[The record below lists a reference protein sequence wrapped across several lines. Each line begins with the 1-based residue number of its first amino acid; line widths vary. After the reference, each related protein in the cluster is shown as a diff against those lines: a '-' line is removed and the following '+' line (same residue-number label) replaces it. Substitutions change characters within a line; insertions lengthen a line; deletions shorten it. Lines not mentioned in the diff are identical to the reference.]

1 MRTTLNDETSETGR
15 RPTQED
21 ETDSSSSSSSSSGG
35 KSNSSRR
42 PRSQQEQEYERPKAQ
57 KPMSSSSLASMAQ
70 TAARRDQQN
79 MGELEVVGATLA
91 LLVARA
97 LDPFLNPA
105 PVQNYALLICDIA
118 LLITFRTVEDMVL
131 TPFPTIDVV
140 ASPALI
146 KNGLLA
152 YADPFA
158 AVSHIASVTSDG
170 LTLGCFWLAAVMLG
184 RAQAVE
190 RDVGSSYALSTWATF
205 RTWYSLVNLRLGVL
219 FLHVNLAGRGREESG
234 KLTVCL

>member
-1 MRTTLNDETSETGR
+1 
-15 RPTQED
+15 
-21 ETDSSSSSSSSSGG
+21 
-35 KSNSSRR
+35 
-42 PRSQQEQEYERPKAQ
+42 
-57 KPMSSSSLASMAQ
+57 
-70 TAARRDQQN
+70 
-79 MGELEVVGATLA
+79 MGELEVVGATFA
-91 LLVARA
+91 LLIARA

-131 TPFPTIDVV
+131 TPFPTFDVV
-140 ASPALI
+140 ASPDLI

-158 AVSHIASVTSDG
+158 AASHIASVISNG
-170 LTLGCFWLAAVMLG
+170 LTLGCFWLAAVMLD

-219 FLHVNLAGRGREESG
+219 YLQVHFRWEGRQGNCLCNVQCS
-234 KLTVCL
+234 VCVCSLVPDGVPWNVLSFTYVCSPMLSS